1 MSKKSKTLLMTIS
14 SVLFIILVFMYFI
27 GYWSANSY
35 IEILFFFVMIASVY
49 SSGMQFRSYFAE

>member
-1 MSKKSKTLLMTIS
+1 MTTS